1 MHRNRFQQQ
10 FRNEGIIGYVLKK
23 PIYGSIPLYR
33 LYNPRYNSYLLT
45 TSHNEADKMAID
57 YPPEPEQPQGSLPV
71 PTYTPLSTYTPVPTY
86 TPLPTYTPFPTSTPT
101 STPTLL

>member
-23 PIYGSIPLYR
+23 PIHGSVPLYR

-57 YPPEPEQPQGSLPV
+57 YPPEPEEPQGSLPLQNN
-71 PTYTPLSTYTPVPTY
+71 TPQRLKSGR
-86 TPLPTYTPFPTSTPT
+86 
-101 STPTLL
+101 